1 MCRRELFITYN
12 RPYELQ
18 TDKCITMIEQTIKNY
33 EEHVKE
39 LINLL
44 WEIFPN
50 LVSALILGFV
60 GWWVIKLIN
69 IGVAKFFE
77 KKDYDRTL
85 ETFLEDFIN
94 NGLKVLLFVMVITQ
108 VGVETSSLIAM
119 LGAAG
124 LALGL
129 ALQGSLSNF
138 AGGILILIF
147 KPFKVG
153 DFISAQG
160 SEGTVKQITVFNTK
174 LVTFGNQ
181 EVIIP
186 NGNLSNDK
194 ITNYSSE
201 GVRRENLVIGISY
214 SSSIQKAKDLI
225 LDLCAADENIMTE
238 EGKEAMV
245 VVTELADSSVN
256 LSVRYWTTTETF
268 WPTKFKMIENIKA
281 AFDREGIEIPFPH
294 RVMVT
299 QK

>member
-1 MCRRELFITYN
+1 
-12 RPYELQ
+12 
-18 TDKCITMIEQTIKNY
+18 MIEQTIKNY
-33 EEHVKE
+33 EEHLKE

-225 LDLCAADENIMTE
+225 LELCAADENIMTL

-245 VVTELADSSVN
+245 VVSELADSSVN

-281 AFDREGIEIPFPH
+281 SFDREGIEIPFPH
-294 RVMVT
+294 RVMVA

>member
-1 MCRRELFITYN
+1 
-12 RPYELQ
+12 
-18 TDKCITMIEQTIKNY
+18 MIEQTLKNY
-33 EEHVKE
+33 EQHIEE
-39 LINLL
+39 LINIL
-44 WEIFPN
+44 WTIFPN
-50 LVSALILGFV
+50 LISALVLGFV

-69 IGVAKFFE
+69 LGVSKFFE
-77 KKDYDRTL
+77 KREYDRTL
-85 ETFLEDFIN
+85 ETFLEDFIS
-94 NGLKVLLFVMVITQ
+94 NGLKILLFVMVITQ

-147 KPFKVG
+147 KPFKIG

-160 SEGTVKQITVFNTK
+160 SDGTVKQITVFNTK
-174 LVTFGNQ
+174 LNTFGNQ

-194 ITNYSSE
+194 ITNFSSE
-201 GVRRENLVIGISY
+201 GTRRENLIIGIAY
-214 SSSIQKAKDLI
+214 SSNIQKAREII
-225 LDLCAADENIMTE
+225 LGLCAQDENIMTE
-238 EGKEAMV
+238 EGKEAQV

-256 LSVRYWTTTETF
+256 LAVRYWASADTF
-268 WPTKFKMIENIKA
+268 WPTRFKMIEEIKI

-294 RVMVT
+294 RVMIT
-299 QK
+299 PKA

>member
-1 MCRRELFITYN
+1 
-12 RPYELQ
+12 
-18 TDKCITMIEQTIKNY
+18 MIEQTIKNY

-50 LVSALILGFV
+50 IVSALILGFV

-77 KKDYDRTL
+77 RKDYDRTL

-225 LDLCAADENIMTE
+225 LELCAADENIMTE
-238 EGKEAMV
+238 EDKEAMV

>member
-1 MCRRELFITYN
+1 
-12 RPYELQ
+12 
-18 TDKCITMIEQTIKNY
+18 MIEQTIKNY
-33 EEHVKE
+33 EEHLKE

-225 LDLCAADENIMTE
+225 LELCAADENIITE

-245 VVTELADSSVN
+245 VVSELADSSVN

-281 AFDREGIEIPFPH
+281 SFDREGIEIPFPH
-294 RVMVT
+294 RVMVA

>member
-1 MCRRELFITYN
+1 
-12 RPYELQ
+12 
-18 TDKCITMIEQTIKNY
+18 MIEQTIKNY

-225 LDLCAADENIMTE
+225 LDLCAADENIMNE